1 MWFELIVEDNYD
13 NNVVVWK
20 EGFVFFGDRLLVGN
34 YKVVYKV
41 MDVVGNRFFFM
52 NNNIVVMIVF
62 SNWFGLYSYFCG

>member
-13 NNVVVWK
+13 NSVVVWK

-41 MDVVGNRFFFM
+41 MDVVGNKVQSC
-52 NNNIVVMIVF
+52 IIEVVVK
-62 SNWFGLYSYFCG
+62 SKDSQYLC